1 MQAQLAITKTSN
13 PTTVD
18 IGGTI
23 LYISEVK
30 NIGNVDA
37 ININFT
43 DSIPAGTTFVPDSV
57 TINGVL
63 QPGVNPETEYRLEQF
78 QQTVPKR
85 YYFKCKQIIHRMK
98 LKL

>member
-1 MQAQLAITKTSN
+1 
-13 PTTVD
+13 D

-63 QPGVNPETEYRLEQF
+63 QPGVNPENGIPIGTIPANSSKTILF
-78 QQTVPKR
+78 QVQTNNPPNE
-85 YYFKCKQIIHRMK
+85 
-98 LKL
+98 

>member
-1 MQAQLAITKTSN
+1 MQAQLTITKTSN

-37 ININFT
+37 INIIFT

-63 QPGVNPETEYRLEQF
+63 QPDTNPENGISIERSHQI
-78 QQTVPKR
+78 VPNNTISSTN
-85 YYFKCKQIIHRMK
+85 KQSTY
-98 LKL
+98 